1 MSIEVFWGGLLFHP
15 AALDYADETCSHG
28 CAYCFANINKS
39 YREGN
44 VASAIKALYRTDGD
58 TITSWFMRR
67 GYPICM
73 SNKTDCFAKNNLR
86 NTKAFFTHLAES
98 GNPVFIQTKGGEG
111 IGELVESLPKKP
123 VIYMSITMLNEET
136 AKKVEPAAPLPS
148 ERLAMARYFVERGY
162 VVIAAINPC
171 SKTWLPKEDFIALA
185 DKFKEAGIRHV
196 VIEVLDMSASRMR
209 KINVARK
216 NMMATATETIGKGD
230 RQYVRECTEYL
241 VRAGF
246 LVAKKGMPFASDFY
260 TEVEAALG
268 KTMPSLQPFINECL
282 ARGEAEVRFERFAE
296 YVGRYLPLDVAIR
309 GNALRGYLLRS
320 GFDAWFDNKQVETF
334 RQLLEIVWDDP
345 RSYASIQHHSL
356 FAAQKVGEFFAK
368 DADGRKILLF
378 NQPGKEA
385 SHEEQS

>member
-28 CAYCFANINKS
+28 CAYCFANINKT

-58 TITSWFMRR
+58 TITSWFMRQ

-98 GNPVFIQTKGGEG
+98 GNPVFIQTKGGDG

-123 VIYMSITMLNEET
+123 VIYLSITMLDDEM
-136 AKKVEPAAPLPS
+136 AKKVEPGAPLPS
-148 ERLAMARYFVERGY
+148 ERLAIARHFVERGY

-171 SKTWLPKEDFIALA
+171 NKTWLPKADFEALTG
-185 DKFKEAGIRHV
+185 KFREAGVRHV
-196 VIEVLDMSASRMR
+196 VIEVFDMSDSRLR
-209 KINVARK
+209 KINAARK
-216 NMMATATETIGKGD
+216 DRMSEGMTTRGKDD

-241 VRAGF
+241 VAAGF

-268 KTMPSLQPFINECL
+268 KVMPSLQPFVNECV
-282 ARGEAEVRFERFAE
+282 ARGESEVRFERFAE
-296 YVGRYLPLDVAIR
+296 YVGRYLPLDVTIR

-320 GFDAWFDNKQVETF
+320 GFDAWKDNKQVDTF
-334 RQLLEIVWDDP
+334 RQLIEIAWDDP
-345 RSYASIQHHSL
+345 RCYASLQHHSL
-356 FAAQKVGEFFAK
+356 FSAQKVGEFFAK
-368 DADGRKILLF
+368 DAEGRKILSF
-378 NQPGKEA
+378 NQPQKGG
-385 SHEEQS
+385 QP